1 MGKAVLLEAFGKT
14 DSVELKVLEK
24 AIEQLGEGRTA
35 RLDYSEI
42 ARAAGTSRQSVS
54 YNIDKLVRH
63 GFLISHGEKGFSVA
77 DGVSV
82 EV

>member
-1 MGKAVLLEAFGKT
+1 MSKAVLLEKFGKT

-24 AIEQLGEGRTA
+24 AIEQLGAGRTA

-42 ARAAGTSRQSVS
+42 ARAAGTSRQCVS
-54 YNIDKLVRH
+54 YNIKKLVRR
-63 GFLISHGEKGFSVA
+63 GFLIPHGVKGFSVA
-77 DGVSV
+77 DGVFV